1 MRVVPRVVIV
11 SPSERIASFCSEQ
24 RLHRPEEFSAVMA
37 TRRAVRGECFD
48 LHYRHTGMGSKAR
61 LGLMVPKRMARA
73 ASLRNAIKRQGREA
87 FRLMAAEIS
96 PCDLVLR
103 LTRSL
108 KGVSATD
115 GIQRKVWRTEMES
128 LLRQLSTLPR

>member
-1 MRVVPRVVIV
+1 MAARRV
-11 SPSERIASFCSEQ
+11 
-24 RLHRPEEFSAVMA
+24 
-37 TRRAVRGECFD
+37 VRGECFD
-48 LHYRHTGMGSKAR
+48 LHYRHPGTGSKAR

-73 ASLRNAIKRQGREA
+73 ASLRNAIKRQGREV